1 MEGKESFD
9 QSRQIRQAEIK
20 EGDLVLRHDSIAE
33 IDMSR
38 VRKLSYKWLGP
49 YRVRKAI
56 PDKGTYFLEEF
67 DGTEL
72 AGTYSGNRLKKFVQR
87 NRFYMPVAADIDD
100 DSSADGS
107 TDGFTDNRDTELPVP
122 DDSTVCRSARIQRNA
137 QTLQEAPRPGR
148 FEIVPPLLTEEQRRE
163 YIRYEEDD
171 EGNLI

>member
-1 MEGKESFD
+1 LAVRTRQLQGRDEDLNEVRLQKQRKRIEGKESFD

-38 VRKLSYKWLGP
+38 SRKLSYKWLGL

-72 AGTYSGNRLKKFVQR
+72 ASTYSGNRLKKFIQR
-87 NRFYMPVAADIDD
+87 NKFYMLIATDADMD
-100 DSSADGS
+100 DSSS
-107 TDGFTDNRDTELPVP
+107 TDGIDNELPIP
-122 DDSTVCRSARIQRNA
+122 DNPTVRRS
-137 QTLQEAPRPGR
+137 
-148 FEIVPPLLTEEQRRE
+148 V
-163 YIRYEEDD
+163 
-171 EGNLI
+171 